1 MTKIQKFRVVVPTL
15 DFEIEAESD
24 DAWNQAI
31 STAKQYLWTMSHNI
45 VENIELSPDPND
57 NECNLN
63 GHRDTGRGVCSECG
77 TFLPR
82 FQQTAL

>member
-1 MTKIQKFRVVVPTL
+1 MPKIQKFRVVVPAL
-15 DFEIEAESD
+15 DFEIEAEPD

-31 STAKQYLWTMSHNI
+31 SDI

-77 TFLPR
+77 TFL
-82 FQQTAL
+82 